1 MIDGTYAIQM
11 RLPDAVHGGYAVLS
25 ASGDVVTATF
35 TLDQVGGLRQKGRC
49 TGNEFSLAGQVNLY
63 LFGQVKYRIDGLV
76 AGDALKATCATD
88 KGTFDIIGSRCA

>member
-35 TLDQVGGLRQKGRC
+35 TLDQVGGLNDAMEWLRGQFPPDDKDDGREKRKSGC
-49 TGNEFSLAGQVNLY
+49 RGGR
-63 LFGQVKYRIDGLV
+63 GK
-76 AGDALKATCATD
+76 
-88 KGTFDIIGSRCA
+88 